1 MMKYFI
7 TFLCVSLAIPVIAG
21 GPRLSRND
29 IRHVTMIENPVLD
42 ASSMTDANSSPSLSQ
57 FMRERHLTLNDNRL
71 RNRSPLNLSIEE
83 LEGARI
89 ASLYAF
95 NFDWDNDS
103 QIAII
108 NDSSYAIKGQCCE
121 ITCSSSTENEFILS
135 GFYDDTKIPIS
146 INIITGLVTIKAGIP
161 LDTITDTI
169 VSDPIRHNTL
179 NLQHFCRTR
188 TIYAMP
194 LSWLTGGDDYYDIHG
209 QVEEDG
215 SITLEDFAFLVKEK
229 VQGIESWGLSPI
241 FMYITLLRPNG
252 SHSCTFSQPNADRWG
267 YGHGGLVP
275 RKPGTSKPISSPRPF
290 VPMNSMIG
298 DVKPIIDFNS
308 AIGSDYIIHFSQ
320 LYKDKFPVLP
330 DGYGGL
336 VPRKPGSSRPVSWP
350 PYDSVIAS
358 VKPSNEFNSVIG
370 TGNGGFNPDSLPPGT
385 IDPEY
390 ELNYMKVPVYVK
402 TINEGTLIVY
412 NLFGLGNACVIKTG
426 LDGTMD
432 LLPQEVYND
441 GLGKVY
447 YIDWNTGYCTG
458 NWKKTVSWSQ
468 TKIYDEYGNDQD
480 RKFTNNKLY
489 FTDSVPP
496 QPGIIDYVMAT
507 KVRFTVHTAHTP
519 SLAVLYS
526 YDLETGDSCRVT
538 NPVTFPRE
546 DKPYQV
552 CLAAKTYDLDTYMY
566 SEMVYLEYEIP
577 ALDGAFIRGDV
588 DGDGAVNISDVTAMI
603 DGLLTDN
610 WDGKNYDNAD
620 CNEDGSVNISDVTS
634 LIDFLLSGTWA
645 E

>member
-1 MMKYFI
+1 
-7 TFLCVSLAIPVIAG
+7 
-21 GPRLSRND
+21 
-29 IRHVTMIENPVLD
+29 
-42 ASSMTDANSSPSLSQ
+42 
-57 FMRERHLTLNDNRL
+57 
-71 RNRSPLNLSIEE
+71 
-83 LEGARI
+83 
-89 ASLYAF
+89 
-95 NFDWDNDS
+95 
-103 QIAII
+103 
-108 NDSSYAIKGQCCE
+108 
-121 ITCSSSTENEFILS
+121 
-135 GFYDDTKIPIS
+135 
-146 INIITGLVTIKAGIP
+146 
-161 LDTITDTI
+161 
-169 VSDPIRHNTL
+169 
-179 NLQHFCRTR
+179 
-188 TIYAMP
+188 MP

-275 RKPGTSKPISSPRPF
+275 RKPGNSKPISPRPF
-290 VPMNSMIG
+290 TPINTLIGNSNSNFDGRLIKDRTMTKLDI
-298 DVKPIIDFNS
+298 KDFVQWNS
-308 AIGSDYIIHFSQ
+308 DEPFGH
-320 LYKDKFPVLP
+320 
-330 DGYGGL
+330 GGL

-350 PYDSVIAS
+350 PYDSVIAN

-390 ELNYMKVPVYVK
+390 ELTYMKVPVYVK

-412 NLFGLGNACVIKTG
+412 NLFGLGNACVIKIG
-426 LDGTMD
+426 LDGMMD
-432 LLPQEVYND
+432 ILPQEVYND

-480 RKFTNNKLY
+480 RKFTNNSLV
-489 FTDSVPP
+489 FADSVAK
-496 QPGIIDYVMAT
+496 PGISYFIRRTDV
-507 KVRFTVHTAHTP
+507 KFTVLSSCHP
-519 SLAVLYS
+519 SVAYFYS
-526 YDLETGDSCRVT
+526 YDVETGNYNLLASGSVL
-538 NPVTFPRE
+538 FPRE
-546 DKPYQV
+546 SEPYKV
-552 CLAAKTYDLDTYMY
+552 YLAARVYDMDTYMY

-577 ALDGAFIRGDV
+577 ALDGSVTSLRGDV
-588 DGDGAVNISDVTAMI
+588 NGDGAVNISDVTAMI

-620 CNEDGSVNISDVTS
+620 CNENGSVNISDVTS

>member
-1 MMKYFI
+1 MKKYFI
-7 TFLCVSLAIPVIAG
+7 TFLCASLAIPVIAG
-21 GPRLSRND
+21 VPRLSRND
-29 IRHVTMIENPVLD
+29 IGHVTMIENPVLD
-42 ASSMTDANSSPSLSQ
+42 ASTMTDANLSPSLSQ

-71 RNRSPLNLSIEE
+71 RNRSPRNLSIEE

-252 SHSCTFSQPNADRWG
+252 SHSCTFSQPNADQWG

-308 AIGSDYIIHFSQ
+308 AIGSDHIIHFSQ

-336 VPRKPGSSRPVSWP
+336 VPRKPGSAKPISLL
-350 PYDSVIAS
+350 PYDYLIGSG
-358 VKPSNEFNSVIG
+358 KPNNFNSVIG
-370 TGNGGFNPDSLPPGT
+370 TGNGGFNPDSLNPGS

-390 ELNYMKVPVYVK
+390 ELTYMKVPVYVK

-412 NLFGLGNACVIKTG
+412 NLFGLSNACVIKIG
-426 LDGTMD
+426 LDGMMD
-432 LLPQEVYND
+432 ILPQEVYND

-507 KVRFTVHTAHTP
+507 KVGFKVLTHHTP
-519 SLAVLYS
+519 SVTVLYS
-526 YDLETGDSCRVT
+526 YDLETGDSCVVT
-538 NPVTFPRE
+538 NPVSFPRE
-546 DKPYQV
+546 DKPYKV

-566 SEMVYLEYEIP
+566 SEMTRLEYEIP
-577 ALDGAFIRGDV
+577 ALDGAIIRGDV
-588 DGDGAVNISDVTAMI
+588 NNDRVVNISDVTSMI

-610 WDGKNYDNAD
+610 WDGKNYNNAD
-620 CNEDGSVNISDVTS
+620 CNLDDEVNISDVTT
-634 LIDFLLSGTWA
+634 LIDYLLMGTWA
-645 E
+645 K